1 MTQDPHFESFEP
13 VNLIEKTDYSQH
25 TNDII
30 NGDLF
35 SPELMVASDIT
46 SGDIKKIWKKF
57 VNCHEKTCY
66 DQIYENPD
74 HKESLKPIMHI
85 KENKAANRE
94 EL

>member
-1 MTQDPHFESFEP
+1 MYNFCET
-13 VNLIEKTDYSQH
+13 VNLIEKTDHSQH
-25 TNDII
+25 TNEII

-35 SPELMVASDIT
+35 SPELMVASDIA

-66 DQIYENPD
+66 DQIYENSELTD
-74 HKESLKPIMHI
+74 RLKPNMHI

>member
-1 MTQDPHFESFEP
+1 MYNFCET
-13 VNLIEKTDYSQH
+13 VNLIEKTNHSQH
-25 TNDII
+25 TNEII

-74 HKESLKPIMHI
+74 LTEGLKPTMHI
-85 KENKAANRE
+85 KENKLSQRE

>member
-1 MTQDPHFESFEP
+1 
-13 VNLIEKTDYSQH
+13 LIENPDYSQH
-25 TNDII
+25 TSEII
-30 NGDLF
+30 HGDLF

-46 SGDIKKIWKKF
+46 TGDIKRIWKKF

-74 HKESLKPIMHI
+74 LTEGLKPTMHI
-85 KENKAANRE
+85 KENKLSQRE

>member
-1 MTQDPHFESFEP
+1 MYNFCET
-13 VNLIEKTDYSQH
+13 VNLIEKTDHSQH
-25 TNDII
+25 TNEII

-35 SPELMVASDIT
+35 SPELMVASDIA

-74 HKESLKPIMHI
+74 LTEGLKPKMHI
-85 KENKAANRE
+85 KENKLSIRE

>member
-1 MTQDPHFESFEP
+1 M
-13 VNLIEKTDYSQH
+13 
-25 TNDII
+25 
-30 NGDLF
+30 F

-46 SGDIKKIWKKF
+46 GGDIKKIWKKF

-74 HKESLKPIMHI
+74 LTESLKPAMHI
-85 KENKAANRE
+85 KEHKPAIRE

>member
-1 MTQDPHFESFEP
+1 M
-13 VNLIEKTDYSQH
+13 IEKTDLSQH

-30 NGDLF
+30 HGDLF

-46 SGDIKKIWKKF
+46 SEDIKKIWRKF
-57 VNCHEKTCY
+57 VSCHEKTCY

-74 HKESLKPIMHI
+74 HKEVLKPIMHI
-85 KENKAANRE
+85 KENKPTYRE